1 MKTIHIDLSSR
12 SSVSNAIN
20 ELNNIKKEW
29 QRKSNLC
36 AEMIAA
42 ALADEIQKNLDA
54 IPFTDDIKDVKTHSV
69 VPKNTVLT
77 ATAVGNR
84 IVINGEEVAFVE
96 FGAGAYYNGVG
107 SKNPLSDAVSFD
119 TATGTYG
126 KGQGSKKFWF
136 IAHNRISC
144 GTPAYMP
151 IYNAIEAIKP
161 QIPTMIRQVFV

>member
-1 MKTIHIDLSSR
+1 MRTIKIHLDSAM
-12 SSVSNAIN
+12 SVKAAIW
-20 ELNNIKKEW
+20 ELQTIKEDW
-29 QRKSNLC
+29 QRRTNLC
-36 AEMIAA
+36 SEMIAA

-54 IPFTDDIKDVKTHSV
+54 IPYTDDIKDVKEHTV
-69 VPKNTVLT
+69 IPKRTDLT

-84 IVINGEEVAFVE
+84 IIISGEEVAFVE
-96 FGAGAYYNGVG
+96 FGSGAYYNGTG

-119 TATGTYG
+119 TAIGSYG
-126 KGQGSKKFWF
+126 KGNGNKKYWF

-161 QIPTMIRQVFV
+161 QIPTLVRQVFV

>member
-1 MKTIHIDLSSR
+1 MKTIKIHLDSA
-12 SSVSNAIN
+12 SSVKAAIW
-20 ELNNIKKEW
+20 ELEWIKEDW
-29 QRKSNLC
+29 QRRTNLC
-36 AEMIAA
+36 SEMIAA

-54 IPFTDDIKDVKTHSV
+54 IPFTDDVKDIKTHSAI
-69 VPKNTVLT
+69 PKNTALT

-84 IVINGEEVAFVE
+84 VTINGEEVAFVE
-96 FGAGAYYNGVG
+96 FGSGAYYNGVG
-107 SKNPLSDAVSFD
+107 SGNPLSDAVSFD

-126 KGQGSKKFWF
+126 KGQGSKKYWF
-136 IAHNRISC
+136 IAHNLISC

>member
-1 MKTIHIDLSSR
+1 MKTIRIDLSSR
-12 SSVSNAIN
+12 SSVSNAIS

-29 QRKSNLC
+29 QRKTNLC
-36 AEMIAA
+36 SEMIAA

-54 IPFTDDIKDVKTHSV
+54 IPYTDDIKDVKEHTV
-69 VPKNTVLT
+69 IPKRTDLT

-84 IVINGEEVAFVE
+84 IIISGEEVAFVE
-96 FGAGAYYNGVG
+96 FGSGAYYNGTG
-107 SKNPLSDAVSFD
+107 SKNPLSEAVSFD

-161 QIPTMIRQVFV
+161 QIPTLIRQVFV

>member
-29 QRKSNLC
+29 QRKTNLC
-36 AEMIAA
+36 SEMIAA

-84 IVINGEEVAFVE
+84 IVISGEEVAFVE
-96 FGAGAYYNGVG
+96 FGAGIYHNAGAN
-107 SKNPLSDAVSFD
+107 NPLSESVSFD
-119 TATGTYG
+119 TAIGSYG
-126 KGQGSKKFWF
+126 KGNGNKKYWF
-136 IAHNRISC
+136 IAHNLISC

-161 QIPTMIRQVFV
+161 QIPTLVRQVFI